1 MTLHIVVAFR
11 IVVYIGG
18 LIEVY
23 DVSRPYHY
31 DCLVQI
37 CLIAS
42 VDGLET
48 LVFMIVDNIIGTD
61 YLTEKE

>member
-1 MTLHIVVAFR
+1 MTLHVIVVFG
-11 IVVYIGG
+11 IIMDIGG
-18 LIEVY
+18 SIGIYANLI
-23 DVSRPYHY
+23 
-31 DCLVQI
+31 QF

-48 LVFMIVDNIIGTD
+48 LVFMIIDNIIGTD

>member
-1 MTLHIVVAFR
+1 M
-11 IVVYIGG
+11 
-18 LIEVY
+18 Y
-23 DVSRPYHY
+23 DVSRSYHY
-31 DCLVQI
+31 EYLIQI

-48 LVFMIVDNIIGTD
+48 LVFMIIDNSIGTD

>member
-1 MTLHIVVAFR
+1 M
-11 IVVYIGG
+11 
-18 LIEVY
+18 Y
-23 DVSRPYHY
+23 DVSRSYHY

>member
-1 MTLHIVVAFR
+1 MD
-11 IVVYIGG
+11 IGG
-18 LIEVY
+18 SIGVY
-23 DVSRPYHY
+23 D
-31 DCLVQI
+31 DLIQF